1 MKIKK
6 AYFRCV
12 FQEAGYFVNVI
23 RYFWRTCF
31 LDFSRNQPVFTKEN
45 VRIKQLLKEKGY
57 QNSLLAKNDQQLRFK
72 HKPERS

>member
-23 RYFWRTCF
+23 RYLRRTCF
-31 LDFSRNQPVFTKEN
+31 LDFPRNQPVFTKEN

-57 QNSLLAKNDQQLRFK
+57 QNSLLAKPLK
-72 HKPERS
+72 ELPTITV

>member
-6 AYFRCV
+6 AYFRRV

-23 RYFWRTCF
+23 RDHRRTCF
-31 LDFSRNQPVFTKEN
+31 LDFSRTHPVFTKEN

-57 QNSLLAKNDQQLRFK
+57 QNSVSAKPLK
-72 HKPERS
+72 ESPTVTV

>member
-23 RYFWRTCF
+23 RYLRRTCF
-31 LDFSRNQPVFTKEN
+31 LGFPRNQPVFTKEN

-57 QNSLLAKNDQQLRFK
+57 QNSLLAKPLK
-72 HKPERS
+72 ELPTITV